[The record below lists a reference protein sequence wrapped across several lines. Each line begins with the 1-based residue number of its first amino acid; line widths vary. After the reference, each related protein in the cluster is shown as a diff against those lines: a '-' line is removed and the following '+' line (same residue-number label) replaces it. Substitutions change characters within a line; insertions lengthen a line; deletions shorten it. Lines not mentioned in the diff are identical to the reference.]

1 MDDGTIKCRAQIS
14 PACYHGRYERAVYGD
29 LDMGEDG
36 SFDGSTVI
44 CDACYLALGQPSV
57 PVGAGRQ
64 AALEHMDAA
73 LAEFKARLG

>member
-1 MDDGTIKCRAQIS
+1 MLKCRAQIS
-14 PACYHGRYERAVYGD
+14 PACYHGKSEALIYGG
-29 LDMGEDG
+29 LDMSEDG
-36 SFDGSTVI
+36 TYDGSSVI
-44 CDACYLALGQPSV
+44 CDACYMTLGQPSV

>member
-1 MDDGTIKCRAQIS
+1 MSEDGT
-14 PACYHGRYERAVYGD
+14 Y
-29 LDMGEDG
+29 DG
-36 SFDGSTVI
+36 SSVI
-44 CDACYLALGQPSV
+44 CDACYMTLGQPSV

>member
-1 MDDGTIKCRAQIS
+1 
-14 PACYHGRYERAVYGD
+14 
-29 LDMGEDG
+29 
-36 SFDGSTVI
+36 
-44 CDACYLALGQPSV
+44 V